1 MELYLRLR
9 AQTLRGFFDRP
20 RAPEQTMLRGF
31 IFLWGSQ
38 PCPYGENPE
47 QSVGEGLCSSRNLL
61 TLCLKTSYNTPKS
74 TPRRPREKGHPPR
87 KNVFLFF

>member
-1 MELYLRLR
+1 
-9 AQTLRGFFDRP
+9 
-20 RAPEQTMLRGF
+20 MLRGF
-31 IFLWGSQ
+31 IFLWGSS
-38 PCPYGENPE
+38 PALTGENPE

-61 TLCLKTSYNTPKS
+61 TLCLKTSYNTPKP